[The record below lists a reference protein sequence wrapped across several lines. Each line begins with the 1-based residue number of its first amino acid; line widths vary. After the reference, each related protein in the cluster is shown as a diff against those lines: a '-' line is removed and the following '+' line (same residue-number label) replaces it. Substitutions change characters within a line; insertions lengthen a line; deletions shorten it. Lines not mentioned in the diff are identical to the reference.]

1 VPAPVRLSPIGKVQ
15 AVTRLLLARRDP
27 RTILFNSFAGR
38 FSDNPRA
45 IYEEYVTR
53 GLDIAPVWVSTGL
66 EPIEAVRVAPRSRD
80 FAEAA
85 GRASVVVTNEGL
97 PHFVKKPGVTYLQT
111 WHGTMLKRIG
121 HDNPRY
127 QADAAGLRRAR
138 RDYRRWDLLLSQNP
152 HSTRTMRQA
161 FRYDGEILEYGYP
174 RNDVLLSAEGAQI
187 RRDVRARYGIADD
200 VRLVLYAPTFRDEST
215 DIPGPLPV
223 DLGLLRRELG
233 DGVHVLARLHH
244 RMLGALTEPPSD
256 FWTNASDHPDIRDL
270 YLASDVLVTD
280 YSSVMFD
287 YAVTG
292 KPMLFFTYD
301 IEQYRDRLRGFYFD
315 LTEQAPGPLV
325 RTTSELAAA
334 LGDLDRVEREFEKV
348 YAGFRETYCPWDDG
362 NASGRVVDRLLREH

>member
-1 VPAPVRLSPIGKVQ
+1 VSGPARLSPIGKVQ
-15 AVTRLLLARRDP
+15 AVARLLLSRRDP
-27 RTILFNSFAGR
+27 GTVLFNSFAGR

-45 IYEEYVTR
+45 ICEELATR
-53 GLDIAPVWVSTGL
+53 DSDLAAVWVSAGEL
-66 EPIEAVRVAPRSRD
+66 PGEAARVRPRSRA

-85 GRASVVVTNEGL
+85 GRASILVSNEAL
-97 PHFVKKPGVTYLQT
+97 PHFVKKPGVIYLQT

-121 HDNPRY
+121 YDNPRY
-127 QADAAGLRRAR
+127 LADAAGLRRAR

-161 FRYDGEILEYGYP
+161 FRYEGEMLEYGYP
-174 RNDVLLSAEGAQI
+174 RNDLLLSAQGAQV
-187 RRDVRARYGIADD
+187 RREVRARYGIADD

-215 DIPGPLPV
+215 DVSGPLPL
-223 DLGLLRRELG
+223 DLELLQKALG
-233 DGVHVLARLHH
+233 DDVHVMARLHH
-244 RMLGALTEPPSD
+244 RMLGALTEPPSP
-256 FWTNASDHPDIRDL
+256 FWTNVSSHADIRDL

-301 IEQYRDRLRGFYFD
+301 IELYRDRLRGFYFD

-325 RTTSELAAA
+325 RTTPELADA
-334 LGDLDRVEREFEKV
+334 LGDLDRVQREYEQV
-348 YAGFRETYCPWDDG
+348 YADFRSTYCPWDDG
-362 NASGRVVDRLLREH
+362 QASARVVDRLLRGQ

>member
-187 RRDVRARYGIADD
+187 RRDVRARYGIAGD

-325 RTTSELAAA
+325 RTTPELAAA

-362 NASGRVVDRLLREH
+362 NASGRVVDRLLREQ

>member
-1 VPAPVRLSPIGKVQ
+1 VPAPARLSPIGKAQ
-15 AVTRLLLARRDP
+15 AVTRLLLTRRDP

-45 IYEEYVTR
+45 IYEEVVVR
-53 GLDIAPVWVSTGL
+53 GADLTSVWVSTSDL
-66 EPIEAVRVAPRSRD
+66 PPDALRVGPRSRD

-85 GRASVVVTNEGL
+85 GRASIVVSNEAM

-127 QADAAGLRRAR
+127 HADAAGLRRAR

-152 HSTRTMRQA
+152 HSTRTMRRA

-174 RNDVLLSAEGAQI
+174 RNDVLLSPQAGQI
-187 RRDVRARYGIADD
+187 RQGVRARYGIADD
-200 VRLVLYAPTFRDEST
+200 VCLVLYAPTFRDEST
-215 DIPGPLPV
+215 DVPGPLPL
-223 DLGLLRRELG
+223 DLGLLRNTLG

-301 IEQYRDRLRGFYFD
+301 IESYRDRLRGFYFD
-315 LTEQAPGPLV
+315 LTEQAPGPLM
-325 RTTSELAAA
+325 RTTAELADA
-334 LGDLDRVEREFEKV
+334 LGDLARVQSEFKQV

-362 NASGRVVDRLLREH
+362 SASRRVVDRLLRHQ

>member
-1 VPAPVRLSPIGKVQ
+1 MPAPARLSPIGKAH
-15 AVTRLLLARRDP
+15 AVTRLLLTRRDP
-27 RTILFNSFAGR
+27 QAVLFNSFAGR

-45 IYEEYVTR
+45 IFEEMVAR
-53 GLDIAPVWVSTGL
+53 AADVSPVWVSTSALPAAGH
-66 EPIEAVRVAPRSRD
+66 RVAPRSRA

-85 GRASVVVTNEGL
+85 GRASIVVSNEAL

-121 HDNPRY
+121 YDNPRY
-127 QADAAGLRRAR
+127 HADAAGLRRAQ

-152 HSTRTMRQA
+152 HSTSTMRRA

-174 RNDVLLSAEGAQI
+174 RNDVLLSAQGTQI
-187 RRDVRARYGIADD
+187 RRDVRAKYGVADD
-200 VRLVLYAPTFRDEST
+200 VLLVLYAPTFRDEST
-215 DIPGPLPV
+215 DVAGPLPI
-223 DLGLLRRELG
+223 DLKLLRQALG

-244 RMLGALTEPPSD
+244 RMLGALTEPPSP
-256 FWTNASDHPDIRDL
+256 FWTDASSHPDIRDL

-292 KPMLFFTYD
+292 KPMVFFTYD
-301 IEQYRDRLRGFYFD
+301 IELYRDRLRGFYFD

-325 RTTSELAAA
+325 RTTPQLAEA
-334 LGDLDRVEREFEKV
+334 LGDLEGLGRDHARI
-348 YAGFRETYCPWDDG
+348 YAGFRDSYCPWDDG
-362 NASGRVVDRLLREH
+362 KASGRVVERLLGQR

>member
-1 VPAPVRLSPIGKVQ
+1 MPAPARLSPIGKAH
-15 AVTRLLLARRDP
+15 AVARLLTTRRDA
-27 RTILFNSFAGR
+27 RSILFNSFAGR

-45 IYEEYVTR
+45 VYEELVAR
-53 GLDIAPVWVSTGL
+53 GADLTPVWVSTSDL
-66 EPIEAVRVAPRSRD
+66 PPDALRVAPRSRD

-85 GRASVVVTNEGL
+85 GRASIVVSNEAV

-121 HDNPRY
+121 YDNPRY
-127 QADAAGLRRAR
+127 DADAAGLRRAR

-161 FRYDGEILEYGYP
+161 FRYDGEVLEYGYP
-174 RNDVLLSAEGAQI
+174 RNDLLLSPQAAGI
-187 RRDVRARYGIADD
+187 RQAVRRKYGVADD
-200 VRLVLYAPTFRDEST
+200 VLLVLYAPTFRDEST
-215 DIPGPLPV
+215 DVPAPLPL
-223 DLGLLRRELG
+223 DLEVLRSALG

-244 RMLGALTEPPSD
+244 RMTGALTEPPSS
-256 FWTNASDHPDIRDL
+256 FWTSASDHPDIRDL

-301 IEQYRDRLRGFYFD
+301 IEDYRDHLRGFYFD
-315 LTEQAPGPLV
+315 LTVAAPGPLL
-325 RTTSELAAA
+325 RTTAELAEA
-334 LGDLDRVEREFEKV
+334 LGDLDRVVTEYRSV
-348 YAGFRETYCPWDDG
+348 YAEFRATYCPWDDG
-362 NASGRVVDRLLREH
+362 RASARVLDRLLQGR

>member
-1 VPAPVRLSPIGKVQ
+1 MPAPARLSPIGKAN
-15 AVTRLLLARRDP
+15 AVARLLLTSRDP
-27 RTILFNSFAGR
+27 RTVLFNSFAGR
-38 FSDNPRA
+38 YSDNPRA
-45 IYEEYVTR
+45 IYEELLTR
-53 GLDIAPVWVSTGL
+53 GTDLTPVWVSTSNL
-66 EPIEAVRVAPRSRD
+66 PTEAPRVAPRSRD
-80 FAEAA
+80 FAGAA
-85 GRASVVVTNEGL
+85 GRASIIVSNEAV

-121 HDNPRY
+121 YDNPRY

-152 HSTRTMRQA
+152 HSTQTMHRA

-174 RNDVLLSAEGAQI
+174 RNDVLLSADGAEI
-187 RRDVRARYGIADD
+187 RRQTRAHFGIADD

-215 DIPGPLPV
+215 DVPGPLPL
-223 DLGLLRRELG
+223 DLGLLRQALG
-233 DGVHVLARLHH
+233 DDVHVLARLHH

-256 FWTNASDHPDIRDL
+256 FWTNASGHPDIRDL

-301 IEQYRDRLRGFYFD
+301 IESYRDRLRGFYFD

-325 RTTSELAAA
+325 RTTEDLAES
-334 LGDLDRVEREFEKV
+334 LGDLARVESDFKQV

-362 NASGRVVDRLLREH
+362 KASGRVVDRLLGR